1 MKRFLTLTLIIL
13 FSGIIGLQAQ
23 DKIYKKNKEVIICK
37 IQKVGVK
44 LIEYTQPD
52 FNEGVIFTI
61 AKDRVEKIV
70 FESGSTMDL
79 VEDNRNPEDYSNQRK
94 SIIKIDFFSPLS
106 GNLTLGYERSLGVQ
120 KSFEV
125 SIGIIGIGVPKYENA
140 RGAFFR
146 IGYKFIR
153 SPEVYF
159 NAMHYSHILKGF
171 YIRPDFIFS
180 YYSYDVTRNITSPIP
195 GGDIYQKVRTEN
207 LSGAFI
213 LNIGKQW
220 IMDDKFSMSWFG
232 GIGYAFSTE
241 AGYYYSHVTS
251 GNEFPIALSAGLCF
265 GILP

>member
-1 MKRFLTLTLIIL
+1 L
-13 FSGIIGLQAQ
+13 FSGVIGLQAQ
-23 DKIYKKNKEVIICK
+23 DKIYKKNKEVIVCK
-37 IQKVGVK
+37 VQKVGVK

-52 FNEGVIFTI
+52 FNEGVVFTI

-79 VEDNRNPEDYSNQRK
+79 VAEYRNPEDYSNQKK

-106 GNLTLGYERSLGVQ
+106 GNLTFGYEHSLGIQ
-120 KSFEV
+120 KSVEM
-125 SIGIIGIGVPKYENA
+125 SIGIIGLGTQINENA
-140 RGAFFR
+140 RGVFFR

-180 YYSYDVTRNITSPIP
+180 YYSHDVRRNITSPIP
-195 GGDIYQKVRTEN
+195 GGDVYQTVRSDN
-207 LSGAFI
+207 FSGAFMI
-213 LNIGKQW
+213 NIGKQW
-220 IMDDKFSMSWFG
+220 IMDDRFSMSWFG

-241 AGYYYSHVTS
+241 AGYYYSHSVPA
-251 GNEFPIALSAGLCF
+251 GNDFPIAFSAGLCF
-265 GILP
+265 GFLP